1 MAFIVFEGLDGSGKT
16 TQIHKLAD
24 YLREKKSSDVI
35 FTREPGG
42 TPLAEEMR
50 ELLLRHDEEVPS
62 PRCELLIYGAA
73 RAQHVSQVIKPAL
86 DRGDWVLCDRFTAS
100 SVAFQSGGRGI
111 DRADIDL
118 VNQFATSG
126 LKPDLTVFIDIDL
139 EECESRKAQRSLEL
153 GVEQDRFE
161 TEKRDFHQRVRD
173 SYIAQSEK
181 NDSWAV
187 INGHQSIEDIFSE
200 IIQIFEERNWFS

>member
-86 DRGDWVLCDRFTAS
+86 DQGDWVLCDRFTAS